1 MTKTVLKAGIFL
13 LFLTFTFSFIKPDY
27 LEWDT
32 SRKLSFADFKG
43 SVPKGISSGSA
54 VSLTTIISYETRQ
67 EHGKVPQMTILN
79 LVDRN
84 SSWIK
89 VKKQGVLDLQQIKF
103 DYSELYVRKIRK
115 EMQEMNKKKIIDKQ
129 KYIAVI
135 SKIAAQSE
143 KRQRAN
149 QVLLEEQPHLIKIMQ
164 DDVRDSLNLYK
175 SFAK

>member
-1 MTKTVLKAGIFL
+1 MTKTVFKTGLFFL
-13 LFLTFTFSFIKPDY
+13 FISFTFSFIKPDY

-32 SRKLSFADFKG
+32 TRKLSYADFKG
-43 SVPKGISSGSA
+43 SVPKGLSSGAA
-54 VSLTTIISYETRQ
+54 VNLTTIISYEARQ
-67 EHGKVPQMTILN
+67 EQGKAPQMTIFN

-84 SSWIK
+84 ASWIR

-115 EMQEMNKKKIIDKQ
+115 EMVEMNKKKVTDKQ

-143 KRQRAN
+143 KRQRSN
-149 QVLLEEQPHLIKIMQ
+149 QMLLEEQPHLIKIMQ
-164 DDVRDSLNLYK
+164 NDVRDSLNLYK
-175 SFAK
+175 NFAK